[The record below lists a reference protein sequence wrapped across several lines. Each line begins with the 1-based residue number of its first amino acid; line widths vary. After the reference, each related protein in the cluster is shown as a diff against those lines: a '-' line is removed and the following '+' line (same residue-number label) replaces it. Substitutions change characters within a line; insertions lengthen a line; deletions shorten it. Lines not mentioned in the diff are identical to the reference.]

1 MRSKALIPVILLL
14 AAALTLTL
22 VLAGCGGDKAQSP
35 QEALTAAA
43 LAAREAGSA
52 HAQMN
57 VSISP
62 LEGEGGMG
70 LNVQGD
76 AWLDMDARA
85 LEARF
90 TVMGFELSLRY
101 VEGAAYVQFGGT
113 WYELQPDSLGVGE
126 GTIGALFQVLAAIP
140 DIISSAAEVNELG
153 DKKVGSYECTNMEV
167 VPDLEAI
174 AALEPV
180 QQLAAELDMEMDEL
194 VQYLQDADIVMQVCV
209 EKDEPIIRQA
219 FIAATVEL
227 PSIGDLVGIA
237 LLPEIA
243 RVEMTVDFPEYGMEV
258 DVQVPEDAKPF
269 EGLF

>member
-1 MRSKALIPVILLL
+1 MPVTFLL
-14 AAALTLTL
+14 AAVLAL
-22 VLAGCGGDKAQSP
+22 VFILAGCGDGKIKDP
-35 QEALTAAA
+35 QEALAAAA

-101 VEGAAYVQFGGT
+101 VEDTAYVQFGGT
-113 WYELQPDSLGVGE
+113 WYELQPDALGVGE

-140 DIISSAAEVNELG
+140 DIITSGAEVNELE
-153 DKKVGSYECTNMEV
+153 DKKVGNYECTNFEV
-167 VPDLEAI
+167 IPDLEAI

-194 VQYLQDADIVMQVCV
+194 VQYLQDADVVMQVCV
-209 EKDEPIIRQA
+209 QKDEPVVRQA

-227 PSIGDLVGIA
+227 PDIADVIGIA

-258 DVQVPEDAKPF
+258 DVQAPEDAKPF
-269 EGLF
+269 EGF

>member
-1 MRSKALIPVILLL
+1 MRSKAYIPAIFLL
-14 AAALTLTL
+14 AAALALAL
-22 VLAGCGGDKAQSP
+22 ILAGCGDGKTRDP

-43 LAAREAGSA
+43 LAARESGSA

-62 LEGEGGMG
+62 LEGEAGMG

-76 AWLDMDARA
+76 AWLDMDAKA

-101 VEGAAYVQFGGT
+101 VEGTAYVQFGGT
-113 WYELQPDSLGVGE
+113 WYELQPDAIEGVGE
-126 GTIGALFQVLAAIP
+126 GTIDALLQVLAAIP
-140 DIISSAAEVNELG
+140 DIISSGAEVNELE
-153 DKKVGSYECTNMEV
+153 DKKVGNYECTNFEV
-167 VPDLEAI
+167 IPDLQAI

-180 QQLAAELDMEMDEL
+180 QQLAAELDMETDEL
-194 VQYLQDADIVMQVCV
+194 VQYLEDADVVMQVCV
-209 EKDEPIIRQA
+209 QKNESVIRQA

-227 PSIGDLVGIA
+227 PDVADVIGIA

-258 DVQVPEDAKPF
+258 DVQAPADAKPF
-269 EGLF
+269 EGF